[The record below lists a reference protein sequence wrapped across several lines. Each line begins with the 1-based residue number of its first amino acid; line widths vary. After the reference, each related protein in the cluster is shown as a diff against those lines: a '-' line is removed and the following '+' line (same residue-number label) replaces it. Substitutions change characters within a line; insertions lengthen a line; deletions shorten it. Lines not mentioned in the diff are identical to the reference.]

1 MPTNAKYILICHGKQ
16 SCTLSSLTLPVEEAL
31 EALILI
37 SQNKAEISKALQQKT
52 KDLSPSLFPPIS
64 QSKILLV
71 GKNPPKHIVK
81 EQR

>member
-1 MPTNAKYILICHGKQ
+1 MPAKAEY
-16 SCTLSSLTLPVEEAL
+16 TLSSLTLPVENAL

-71 GKNPPKHIVK
+71 EKKIHQNI
-81 EQR
+81 